1 MQSRSK
7 RLIHLYFTPIQEV
20 IPIPDIR
27 ERNDRPKDKPPKYQV
42 TSTVQRQMVQK
53 FVKELS
59 DSAKQPDR
67 SDSAEHTATE
77 QVEATAREIVH
88 EAVQLPRSFSRQA
101 RYTEST
107 ERVQPEQPAQPRQT
121 SAPPRQRT
129 EDVRT
134 RPDTT
139 PRSTPTP
146 APQEQGRR
154 AYVQQASK
162 ATATSPIASPEQPQ
176 NYYAAPEVL
185 PQEDLPRQTLQ
196 SPRQRTEDLRTR
208 SEVRA
213 PQRTPAPTPQE
224 QGRRAYIQQAA
235 KAAQPTLAPEQ
246 LQNYHAV
253 PEVPPQEDL
262 PRQNP
267 QSPRQRTEDLRTRV
281 ETRTPQSTPAPTPQ
295 EQGRRA
301 YVQQA
306 AKAAT
311 APPSI
316 PEVIQE
322 SQVSDVPIPENA
334 PRRTPETPRLR
345 ADDIRLRSEPE
356 APQHMPTPAPQEQ
369 GRRAYVQKTAKE
381 TTKLPGQKS
390 ILERP
395 AVSEEPPTEKA
406 PRVRTEDV
414 RTRPEQQKPQSTA
427 APTAQEQGRRS
438 YMRQAKK
445 SRAEKVS
452 AWDDFHTEK
461 SEIRIA
467 EDIPEREP
475 PSIREKPTI
484 TELRGELLPEPMPEN
499 TPNVRHIKQT
509 GTWAPRAAEPST
521 MRGIEL
527 PIRERTVNVPTHDLP
542 STPQARQAFAKKQA
556 QLSQNPSIESIHPPE
571 PAAPISPQ
579 PPVSDVP
586 ATTPKRQ
593 PVTAGSSKSAPPVQ
607 PQAPAHAPP
616 VEQLP
621 AIREKPKPNAAP
633 REKSRRGVSIRTKD
647 TEQISTPKAQSK
659 TSVSKIDTKR
669 ARKAATQDAQRKML
683 KKSNFRA
690 ARAAVAAAKKLG
702 EAAAKA
708 TKELIDALIALGG
721 GTALFVVF
729 SIVIVAGAFLA
740 SPLGILFADEQQAD
754 DTVPLAT
761 AIAEIQGEY
770 HAELEELQNGDYVSI
785 QIVGQA
791 PDWREVV
798 AVFASKT
805 AGAEDGIDVFTL
817 DEERVELLRQVFW
830 DMCEITTA
838 TQTVDVPDSDPDDD
852 VDDSHTETALT
863 ITITAKTAEQMRM
876 EYSFSKYQNDA
887 LDILLENLG
896 SLNVPMGSL
905 NISQEDAIELL
916 ENLPDD
922 LDPERKAVVETA
934 VQLVGRVSYF
944 WGGKSLTLGWDDRWG
959 VPTEVTAAGS
969 GSTGTVRP
977 FGLDCSGFVD
987 WTFYNATNGSYYPGR
1002 GGGAATQHSYCTNI
1016 SWSDA
1021 QPGNL
1026 VFYPDD
1032 SHVGIVGGKDAD
1044 GNLLIVHCSG
1054 GANGVVI
1061 TGSAGFTTVARPDCF
1076 SD

>member
-1 MQSRSK
+1 
-7 RLIHLYFTPIQEV
+7 
-20 IPIPDIR
+20 
-27 ERNDRPKDKPPKYQV
+27 
-42 TSTVQRQMVQK
+42 MVQK

-77 QVEATAREIVH
+77 QVETTAREIVH
-88 EAVQLPRSFSRQA
+88 EAVQLPRSISHRT

-107 ERVQPEQPAQPRQT
+107 ERVQPEQPAPPHQR
-121 SAPPRQRT
+121 SAPARQRT

-134 RPDTT
+134 RSDTT
-139 PRSTPTP
+139 PRS
-146 APQEQGRR
+146 
-154 AYVQQASK
+154 
-162 ATATSPIASPEQPQ
+162 
-176 NYYAAPEVL
+176 
-185 PQEDLPRQTLQ
+185 
-196 SPRQRTEDLRTR
+196 
-208 SEVRA
+208 
-213 PQRTPAPTPQE
+213 TPAPTPQE
-224 QGRRAYIQQAA
+224 QGRRAYIQKVTQSTAPTTSLGQPRNYYTEPEVPTQENASRQNLQAPRQRTDNSRTRAETRAPQSAPAPTPQEQGQRAYIQQVA
-235 KAAQPTLAPEQ
+235 KAATAPPMVPAERA
-246 LQNYHAV
+246 QNYHTTQ
-253 PEVPPQEDL
+253 ELLPQENV
-262 PRQNP
+262 PRQNL
-267 QSPRQRTEDLRTRV
+267 QSPRQRTDDFRTRA
-281 ETRTPQSTPAPTPQ
+281 ETRAPQSAPAPTPQ

-306 AKAAT
+306 AKAAVT
-311 APPSI
+311 PPI
-316 PEVIQE
+316 TPEVPRE
-322 SQVSDVPIPENA
+322 YPTTPTLENA
-334 PRRTPETPRLR
+334 PRQTPETPRLR
-345 ADDIRLRSEPE
+345 ANDIRLRHEPE
-356 APQHMPTPAPQEQ
+356 APQHTPTPAPQEL
-369 GRRAYVQKTAKE
+369 GRRAFAQKVAKDTAKAPVRE
-381 TTKLPGQKS
+381 LLPD
-390 ILERP
+390 RP
-395 AVSEEPPTEKA
+395 SVSDTPSTEKA

-475 PSIREKPTI
+475 PRIREKPTI
-484 TELRGELLPEPMPEN
+484 TELRGELPPEAMLEKV
-499 TPNVRHIKQT
+499 PNVRHIKQVGAWT
-509 GTWAPRAAEPST
+509 PRAAEVSST
-521 MRGIEL
+521 RSAECHV
-527 PIRERTVNVPTHDLP
+527 RERTVDTPHDLP
-542 STPQARQAFAKKQA
+542 PTPQAQARKIFAEKQA
-556 QLSQNPSIESIHPPE
+556 QLSQNSSIESIYPSE
-571 PAAPISPQ
+571 PVAPTAPQ

-593 PVTAGSSKSAPPVQ
+593 PVTAGSSKSVPPVQ

-633 REKSRRGVSIRTKD
+633 REKSRRGVSIRTRD
-647 TEQISTPKAQSK
+647 AEQTGTPKVPPK

-683 KKSNFRA
+683 KKSNSRA

-708 TKELIDALIALGG
+708 AKELIDALIALGG
-721 GTALFVVF
+721 GTALFIVF

-740 SPLGILFADEQQAD
+740 SPLGILFADEQQTE

-770 HAELEELQNGDYVSI
+770 HAELEEMQNGDFASV

-805 AGAEDGIDVFTL
+805 AGAEDGVDVFTL
-817 DEERVELLRQVFW
+817 DGERVELLRQVFW
-830 DMCEITTA
+830 DMCEITSE
-838 TQTVDVPDSDPDDD
+838 TQDVDVPDSDPDDD
-852 VDDSHTETALT
+852 VDDSHTETSLT

-987 WTFYNATNGSYYPGR
+987 WTFYNATGGSYYPGR

-1021 QPGNL
+1021 QPGDL

>member
-27 ERNDRPKDKPPKYQV
+27 ERSDRPKDKQPKHQG

-53 FVKELS
+53 FVKELN

-77 QVEATAREIVH
+77 QVETTAREIVH
-88 EAVQLPRSFSRQA
+88 EAAQLPRSFSRQA
-101 RYTEST
+101 THAET
-107 ERVQPEQPAQPRQT
+107 PEHLQPERSASPRQT
-121 SAPPRQRT
+121 SEIPRQRT
-129 EDVRT
+129 EDVRS
-134 RPDTT
+134 RLDTT

-146 APQEQGRR
+146 TPQEQGRR
-154 AYVQQASK
+154 AYIQQAAK
-162 ATATSPIASPEQPQ
+162 TAATPPITPES
-176 NYYAAPEVL
+176 
-185 PQEDLPRQTLQ
+185 PQERPAPAVPTPENVPRQNLQ
-196 SPRQRTEDLRTR
+196 SSRQRTDAFRTR
-208 SEVRA
+208 AETHA
-213 PQRTPAPTPQE
+213 PQSIPAPTPQE

-235 KAAQPTLAPEQ
+235 KAAATPPITPEPSPEP
-246 LQNYHAV
+246 HAV
-253 PEVPPQEDL
+253 PAVPL
-262 PRQNP
+262 
-267 QSPRQRTEDLRTRV
+267 L
-281 ETRTPQSTPAPTPQ
+281 
-295 EQGRRA
+295 
-301 YVQQA
+301 
-306 AKAAT
+306 
-311 APPSI
+311 
-316 PEVIQE
+316 
-322 SQVSDVPIPENA
+322 ENA
-334 PRRTPETPRLR
+334 PRQAPETPRFR
-345 ADDIRLRSEPE
+345 ADDIRLRPESET
-356 APQHMPTPAPQEQ
+356 PQHTPTPAPQEL
-369 GRRAYVQKTAKE
+369 GRRAFAQKVAKDTAKAPVRE
-381 TTKLPGQKS
+381 LLPD
-390 ILERP
+390 RP
-395 AVSEEPPTEKA
+395 SVSDTPSTEKA

-427 APTAQEQGRRS
+427 APTAQEQGRRA
-438 YMRQAKK
+438 YVRQAKK
-445 SRAEKVS
+445 SRAEKTS

-461 SEIRIA
+461 SEIRLA
-467 EDIPEREP
+467 EDLPVHEP
-475 PSIREKPTI
+475 LRIREKPTL
-484 TELRGELLPEPMPEN
+484 TELRGNLPPEPAPEQA
-499 TPNVRHIKQT
+499 PNVQHIKQT
-509 GTWAPRAAEPST
+509 GTWTPRSTEPST
-521 MRGIEL
+521 MRGVEL
-527 PIRERTVNVPTHDLP
+527 PIRERTLDAATHDLP
-542 STPQARQAFAKKQA
+542 PTPQKQARKIFVEKQA
-556 QLSQNPSIESIHPPE
+556 QLSQDPSIESIYPSE
-571 PAAPISPQ
+571 PAAPTAPQ
-579 PPVSDVP
+579 PPVSDAP
-586 ATTPKRQ
+586 TITPKRQ
-593 PVTAGSSKSAPPVQ
+593 PVTVGSSKSAPPVQ

-647 TEQISTPKAQSK
+647 TEQISPPKVPPK

-683 KKSNFRA
+683 KKSNSRA

-708 TKELIDALIALGG
+708 AKELIDALIALGG
-721 GTALFVVF
+721 GTALFIVF

-740 SPLGILFADEQQAD
+740 SPLGILFADEQKAD

-770 HAELEELQNGDYVSI
+770 HAELEEMQNGDYVSI

-798 AVFASKT
+798 AVFASKV
-805 AGAEDGIDVFTL
+805 AGAEDGMDVFTL

-830 DMCEITTA
+830 DMCEITSE
-838 TQTVDVPDSDPDDD
+838 TQDVDVPDSDPDDD

-863 ITITAKTAEQMRM
+863 ITITAKTAEQMRL

-1021 QPGNL
+1021 QPGDL
-1026 VFYPDD
+1026 VFYFDD